1 MVYERGCDRSEEG
14 WISGGSVWGGRGGS
28 FRLSN
33 EVYVRNISD
42 DIRRND
48 RLLVRCGVRRVHEM
62 INDESR
68 ECR

>member
-1 MVYERGCDRSEEG
+1 M
-14 WISGGSVWGGRGGS
+14 GGEGGS

-42 DIRRND
+42 DIRQND
-48 RLLVRCGVRRVHEM
+48 RLLVRCGVRRVHEI